1 MKIQKEVK
9 ENMITINYNEDEFTK
24 EFIYKQEMKYMLNR
38 LQSMFIYNN
47 LPESIPENEL
57 EAILFKYGTCFI
69 TEVDGSLYALRYT
82 PVDNLDVYDN
92 FTKVNVSN
100 TALNLGQV
108 FNVEDGVICDNDY
121 MRAGVFPIMSKY
133 AHLMTENTFT
143 IRNSTILLR
152 MVSMITASDNVTK
165 QSADEYLNRVKKGDI
180 GVIGESPFF
189 AGIRVPNSNS
199 GLQNYL
205 HQFLELHQYLKGSFW
220 NELGLNA
227 NFNLKM
233 APLGANETA
242 LNRDFLHPLV
252 DNMKECREKFVAALN
267 EKYGLNITVEF
278 NSSWKL
284 EENEAMNE
292 TDSELNEVTHNAPSQ
307 NKTGVNHVNSDDDL
321 KCPPPDE
328 PEPDN
333 EADEPEPD
341 NEPDEPEPDNEADEP
356 EPDNEADEPEPDN
369 EADEKGV
376 STDESIE
383 NENGTTNGTNTDNEG
398 KEGNKE
404 GKEKDISG
412 SEPGSETGNTDDDEK
427 KEENKK

>member
-1 MKIQKEVK
+1 MSTSSKRKSLPDHSYYATPE
-9 ENMITINYNEDEFTK
+9 E
-24 EFIYKQEMKYMLNR
+24 R
-38 LQSMFIYNN
+38 L
-47 LPESIPENEL
+47 
-57 EAILFKYGTCFI
+57 
-69 TEVDGSLYALRYT
+69 LY
-82 PVDNLDVYDN
+82 V
-92 FTKVNVSN
+92 
-100 TALNLGQV
+100 
-108 FNVEDGVICDNDY
+108 
-121 MRAGVFPIMSKY
+121 
-133 AHLMTENTFT
+133 
-143 IRNSTILLR
+143 LLR

-292 TDSELNEVTHNAPSQ
+292 TDSE
-307 NKTGVNHVNSDDDL
+307 
-321 KCPPPDE
+321 
-328 PEPDN
+328 
-333 EADEPEPD
+333 
-341 NEPDEPEPDNEADEP
+341 
-356 EPDNEADEPEPDN
+356 
-369 EADEKGV
+369 
-376 STDESIE
+376 
-383 NENGTTNGTNTDNEG
+383 
-398 KEGNKE
+398 
-404 GKEKDISG
+404 
-412 SEPGSETGNTDDDEK
+412 
-427 KEENKK
+427 